1 MIRKS
6 VEARDWLSAIE
17 PRNVRSVMKR
27 VVEEVTSL
35 DQQVGTLYEEGTKK
49 DQGSGQLIIG
59 LVWALHAV

>member
-59 LVWALHAV
+59 LVRALHAV